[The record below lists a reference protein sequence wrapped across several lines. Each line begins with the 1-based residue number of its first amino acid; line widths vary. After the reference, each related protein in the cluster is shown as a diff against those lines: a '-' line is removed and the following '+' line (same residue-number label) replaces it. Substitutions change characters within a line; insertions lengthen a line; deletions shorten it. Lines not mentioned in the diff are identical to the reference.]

1 MDRDFGDSVRNVMQI
16 LAIVFLVFMFSVI
29 LHKGFADVSLIA
41 ELHSGTQFWIALARH
56 FLGNLS
62 GG

>member
-1 MDRDFGDSVRNVMQI
+1 MQV
-16 LAIVFLVFMFSVI
+16 LAIICLTLMFSVI

-41 ELHSGTQFWIALARH
+41 RLHSGREFWFALARH
-56 FLGNLS
+56 YMLILT

>member
-1 MDRDFGDSVRNVMQI
+1 MQL

>member
-1 MDRDFGDSVRNVMQI
+1 MDRRSVDSFRNVIQ
-16 LAIVFLVFMFSVI
+16 LLGIVFLVLMLSVI

-41 ELHSGTQFWIALARH
+41 ELHSGKEFWIALARH
-56 FLGNLS
+56 FLANLS